1 VAYATE
7 CFIMETRNKKP
18 KHYPSNMQI
27 IFHKHKTV
35 FELIPPGQPPDR
47 GFEHIIELEEG
58 VKPMGHMIEDL
69 NTLLR
74 SIHMR

>member
-1 VAYATE
+1 
-7 CFIMETRNKKP
+7 
-18 KHYPSNMQI
+18 MQI

-35 FELIPPGQPPDR
+35 FELIPLGQPPDR

-58 VKPMGHMIEDL
+58 AKPMGHMIEDL

-74 SIHMR
+74 SIQMR